1 MLATT
6 ASSRAHRL
14 SVSGKVRAV
23 LALGTVLG
31 LGTVAT
37 LAAFTDT
44 VTATGEFSTGTLDLK
59 LNDQDVTTALTGLT
73 MTAAKPGDQT
83 YALLTVRNG
92 GSLPFNYAYTTTS
105 TAGADP
111 QVLASALNFGV
122 SSLGTAAYN
131 VGTPP
136 TCSAATFSA
145 TPATVVT
152 PAATKLSAGPA
163 TAASRAL
170 TNGQVEYLC
179 VRAEVPADA
188 GNSVQGKSVT
198 ATMTVT
204 ATQQ

>member
-1 MLATT
+1 MSAAT

-44 VTATGEFSTGTLDLK
+44 VTATSSFTTGTVDLK
-59 LNDQDVTTALTGLT
+59 LNDQDTTTVLTGLA
-73 MTAAKPGDQT
+73 MTTAKPGDST
-83 YALLTVRNG
+83 YSLLTVRNG
-92 GSLPFNYAYTTTS
+92 GNLPFNYAYTTAA
-105 TAGADP
+105 AGADVALLGP
-111 QVLASALNFGV
+111 VLNFGV
-122 SSLGTAAYN
+122 SSLGTGTYN

-136 TCSAATFSA
+136 TCNATTFSA

-152 PAATKLSAGPA
+152 PSTTKLSAGPA
-163 TAASRAL
+163 TAAARAL
-170 TNGQVEYLC
+170 AANQVEYLC

-188 GNSVQGKSVT
+188 TNTVQNKSVT

>member
-1 MLATT
+1 MLAAT

-44 VTATGEFSTGTLDLK
+44 VTATGSFTTGTVDLK

-92 GSLPFNYAYTTTS
+92 GSLPFNYAYS
-105 TAGADP
+105 TAASGTDAA
-111 QVLASALNFGV
+111 VLAPVINFGV
-122 SSLGTAAYN
+122 STLGTAAYN

-136 TCSAATFSA
+136 TCSATTFSA
-145 TPATVVT
+145 TPAVIVT
-152 PAATKLSAGPA
+152 PAATKLNATPSSAAP
-163 TAASRAL
+163 RAL
-170 TNGQVEYLC
+170 ANGQVEYLC
-179 VRAEVPADA
+179 VRAEVAADA
-188 GNSVQGKSVT
+188 PNAAQGKTVT

>member
-1 MLATT
+1 MSAAT

-37 LAAFTDT
+37 LAAFTDS

-73 MTAAKPGDQT
+73 MTAVKPGTST
-83 YALLTVRNG
+83 YALLTVRNAG
-92 GSLPFNYAYTTTS
+92 TLPFNYTYATTS
-105 TAGADP
+105 TPGTNP
-111 QVLASALNFGV
+111 QVLAAALNFGV
-122 SSLGTAAYN
+122 SSLGTAAFSA
-131 VGTPP
+131 GTPP
-136 TCSAATFSA
+136 VCDSTTFAAAPATIV
-145 TPATVVT
+145 TPAT
-152 PAATKLSAGPA
+152 TKLSAGPA
-163 TAASRAL
+163 TTAPRAL
-170 TNGQVEYLC
+170 ANDRVEYLC
-179 VRAEVPADA
+179 VRAELPADA
-188 GNSVQGKSVT
+188 LNPVQGKAVT

>member
-1 MLATT
+1 MSAAT

-44 VTATGEFSTGTLDLK
+44 VTATGSFTTGTVDLK

-73 MTAAKPGDQT
+73 MTTAKPGDST

-92 GSLPFNYAYTTTS
+92 GSLPFNYAYTTAAS
-105 TAGADP
+105 GADAA
-111 QVLASALNFGV
+111 VLAPVLNFGV
-122 SSLGTAAYN
+122 STLGTGTYN

-145 TPATVVT
+145 TPAVIVT

-163 TAASRAL
+163 TTAARAL
-170 TNGQVEYLC
+170 ANGQVEYLC

-188 GNSVQGKSVT
+188 GNTAQGKTVT

>member
-1 MLATT
+1 MSAAT

-44 VTATGEFSTGTLDLK
+44 VTATGSFSTGTLDLK

-92 GSLPFNYAYTTTS
+92 GTLPFNYAYTTAS
-105 TAGADP
+105 TAGTDP
-111 QVLASALNFGV
+111 QILAAALNYGV
-122 SSLGTAAYN
+122 ASLGTSAFG

-136 TCSAATFSA
+136 TCSSTTFTGAT
-145 TPATVVT
+145 TVVT
-152 PAATKLSAGPA
+152 PATTKLSAGPS
-163 TAASRAL
+163 TAAPRPLPA
-170 TNGQVEYLC
+170 GQVEYLC
-179 VRAEVPADA
+179 VRAEVPSTAD
-188 GNSVQGKSVT
+188 NTVQNKSVT

>member
-1 MLATT
+1 MSAAT

-44 VTATGEFSTGTLDLK
+44 VTATGSFSTGTLDLK

-73 MTAAKPGDQT
+73 MTAAKPGDST

-92 GSLPFNYAYTTTS
+92 GSLPFNYTYTTV
-105 TAGADP
+105 AGGADAA
-111 QVLASALNFGV
+111 VLGPVLNFGV
-122 SSLGTAAYN
+122 ASLGTGTYN

-136 TCSAATFSA
+136 TCSSATFGT

-152 PAATKLSAGPA
+152 PSTTKLSAGPA
-163 TAASRAL
+163 TAAARPLAV
-170 TNGQVEYLC
+170 TQVEYLC

-188 GNSVQGKSVT
+188 TNTVQGKTVT